1 MLPSAPSSSSSSSSS
16 FPLFLVLLLLLL
28 SLTTV
33 SHCFSRDSS
42 SAYDVL
48 ESYGF
53 PSGLLP
59 ETVASY
65 ELDDDGKFTLYLDG
79 SCTVDI
85 PNAYPVKYA
94 STIKG
99 NIASGSLTN
108 LSGIS
113 VKVFFIWWD
122 ITAIYVSGENL
133 VFKVG
138 PASATY
144 PILNFS
150 ENPVCEGS
158 FGNPVAQVS

>member
-1 MLPSAPSSSSSSSSS
+1 MLHSAPSSSSSSS
-16 FPLFLVLLLLLL
+16 FTLFLVLLPLLL

-33 SHCFSRDSS
+33 SHCFSGDSS
-42 SAYDVL
+42 SAYEVL

-53 PSGLLP
+53 PAGLLP
-59 ETVASY
+59 ETVTGY
-65 ELDDDGKFTLYLDG
+65 DLDDNGKFTLYLDG

-99 NIASGSLTN
+99 TIAYGSLTN

-122 ITAIYVSGENL
+122 LTAISVSGENL

-138 PASATY
+138 PASASY

-158 FGNPVAQVS
+158 YGNPLAQVS